1 VTATPRTRSEGERT
15 GAVPA
20 LRVAFVGKGG
30 AGKSTLAGVFARLL
44 ARQAG
49 AVLLLDSDP
58 MPGLALSLGAEPRES
73 GIPADAVEEG
83 PEGGP
88 RYVLRADLT
97 PERLVERYSS
107 PAPDGVRLLQIGKS
121 GGTRPD
127 QRSLHAYQ
135 QLMDAIVGAGTA
147 PRDGPDAAH
156 GAPAPALAGWQVVG
170 DLPGGTRQ
178 PFMGWGRFASTF
190 LVVVE
195 PTAKSVLAARRL
207 AHLGTGW
214 SHGRDFEVLAV
225 ASKVRHES
233 DPAWIAEHTG
243 LEIIGTVP
251 WDEELAAAERAGL
264 SPVDG
269 ARDSRAV
276 TAIGT
281 LVDDLRAREEAT

>member
-1 VTATPRTRSEGERT
+1 MAATRRARSDVDGT

-44 ARQAG
+44 ARRA
-49 AVLLLDSDP
+49 APVLLLDSDP

-97 PERLVERYSS
+97 PERLVERYAS

-135 QLMDAIVGAGTA
+135 QLMDAIVGVGTA
-147 PRDGPDAAH
+147 RGDGLDTVP
-156 GAPAPALAGWQVVG
+156 GAPAPALTGWQVVG

-233 DPAWIAEHTG
+233 DPTWIAGHTG
-243 LEIIGTVP
+243 LEVIGTVP
-251 WDEELAAAERAGL
+251 WDEELAAAERVGL
-264 SPVDG
+264 SPLDG
-269 ARDSRAV
+269 APHSRAV
-276 TAIGT
+276 AAIGT
-281 LVDDLRAREEAT
+281 LVDALRAR